1 MKDTDTD
8 YIIRVI
14 LRYIQLFFV
23 IKFKSIF
30 FLIIQISST
39 CMHWNIHQW
48 VLVFNAFEKSSCRQD
63 NMEHHGL
70 IFCSF

>member
-23 IKFKSIF
+23 IKFKLKHF
-30 FLIIQISST
+30 FFNNS
-39 CMHWNIHQW
+39 NI
-48 VLVFNAFEKSSCRQD
+48 
-63 NMEHHGL
+63 
-70 IFCSF
+70 